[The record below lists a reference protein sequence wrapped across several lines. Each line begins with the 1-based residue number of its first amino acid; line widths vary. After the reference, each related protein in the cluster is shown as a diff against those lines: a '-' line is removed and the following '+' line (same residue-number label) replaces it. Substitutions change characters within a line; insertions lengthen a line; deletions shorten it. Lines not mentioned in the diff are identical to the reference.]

1 MPPSQRGKKLI
12 YFLQRLDETEIIRF
26 KSYLESPLFANSAQL
41 SQLLDLCLGYLEH
54 GALHLEQIHAD
65 LFPTVTWT
73 HKREKYIQL
82 RVAQLLDH
90 LLDHKA
96 LETFQADRATR
107 YRYRFLTGLAEDW
120 SHYIPFLYS
129 RAAAALPKE
138 SGATRYHGLLRLE
151 TAYNTYLSKSGAV
164 GSDTHLDQV
173 GDALDQHFL
182 LQKLKYGAAAENV
195 AVTGGELK
203 EDPLLEMVLQYLD
216 NTSGQQEDLLLAYQH
231 ALLML
236 RAQREEKETAPEHY
250 QQLKEIL
257 SQETGISSVEL
268 LDLYTYALNFCTL
281 RIYRGHSEYIE
292 ETKWHYEQLLNTGLL
307 LEKGRL
313 GATYYKNIVTI
324 MCRFGQFDW
333 AEQFVEDYQNKI
345 TADPE
350 KLAYLYNRAVI
361 QFHRGNYGETVKLL
375 YHRIQDFKDILFG
388 IGARIYLCRSLWE
401 QKELDW
407 LEQSL
412 NAFRIYL
419 KRSPFITDA
428 ERNIYLLYVKYF
440 VKILMAHR
448 STPDRAQKKLAKIAE
463 ELQSSG
469 EGSLFQW
476 LRKVVAQ
483 LRA

>member
-1 MPPSQRGKKLI
+1 MV
-12 YFLQRLDETEIIRF
+12 RF
-26 KSYLESPLFANSAQL
+26 KTYLESPLFANSAQL
-41 SQLLDLCLGYLEH
+41 SQLLDLCLEYLEQ
-54 GALHLEQIHAD
+54 GALHLEEIHGT
-65 LFPTVTWT
+65 LFPEVEWT
-73 HKREKYIQL
+73 GKREKYIQL

-90 LLDHKA
+90 LLDYKA
-96 LETFQADRATR
+96 LGTFQLDKSAR

-129 RAAAALPKE
+129 RASASLAKE
-138 SGATRYHGLLRLE
+138 SGANRYLGLLQLE
-151 TAYNTYLSKSGAV
+151 TSYNTYLSKSGAV
-164 GSDTHLDQV
+164 GSDTHLTQV
-173 GDALDQHFL
+173 GEALDQHFL

-195 AVTGGELK
+195 ALTGGEFK
-203 EDPLLEMVLQYLD
+203 EDPLLEMVLQFLERPKD
-216 NTSGQQEDLLLAYQH
+216 QQEDLLTAYKD

-236 RAQREEKETAPEHY
+236 RGQREGQAVASENY
-250 QQLKEIL
+250 QHLKQIL
-257 SQETGISSVEL
+257 GKKSAIASAEL
-268 LDLYTYALNFCTL
+268 LDLHTYALNFCTL
-281 RIYRGHSEYIE
+281 RIYQGDSEYIE

-333 AEQFVEDYQNKI
+333 AEEFVEDYQDKI

-361 QFHRGNYGETVKLL
+361 QFHRGNFGETVKLL

-419 KRSPFITDA
+419 KRSPFITDS

-448 STPDRAQKKLAKIAE
+448 STPDRAYKKLAKIAE
-463 ELQSSG
+463 ELQNSG

-476 LRKVVAQ
+476 LRKIVAQ